1 VYRACE
7 CGFGFRFRFS
17 LYGRSFRARQPR
29 LWCGHK
35 EIAMNPSK
43 PPLRAH
49 VAPNH
54 PEPLPRAVRAVLGT
68 GRVDCRR
75 CHGVA
80 PVACFTGIVVRR
92 CGPQDRTSG
101 ARSPS
106 TGRARRGPRGVAGP
120 GGSRVTPCGQ
130 RRTWPPAARTRP
142 TSARRVRHV
151 FRVLVGT
158 RRRAARLSVAACA

>member
-1 VYRACE
+1 
-7 CGFGFRFRFS
+7 
-17 LYGRSFRARQPR
+17 
-29 LWCGHK
+29 
-35 EIAMNPSK
+35 MNPSK

-92 CGPQDRTSG
+92 CGCTGAQPKSSRPTGPDLWRSQPKHG
-101 ARSPS
+101 ARPS
-106 TGRARRGPRGVAGP
+106 
-120 GGSRVTPCGQ
+120 
-130 RRTWPPAARTRP
+130 RP
-142 TSARRVRHV
+142 TW
-151 FRVLVGT
+151 
-158 RRRAARLSVAACA
+158 RRRAGR